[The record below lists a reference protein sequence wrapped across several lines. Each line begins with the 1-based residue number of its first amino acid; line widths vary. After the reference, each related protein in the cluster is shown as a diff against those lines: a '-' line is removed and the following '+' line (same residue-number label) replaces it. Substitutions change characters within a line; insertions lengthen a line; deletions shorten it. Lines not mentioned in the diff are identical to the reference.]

1 MKLSLITALCLLAC
15 AGGAWAG
22 DGTTVTA
29 TADFATWAE
38 YPLVKKFGVYQTPL
52 VIRDWL
58 ERDLPKL
65 AELDTRAMRL
75 ELAWGKT
82 TLYGEPCIT
91 GAADSPRYDFAAYD
105 YFFREARR
113 HCPVIV
119 MSHGY
124 NPPMTNNGDWQLP
137 PTDYDAW
144 RRVNRDCAAHWRATG
159 LYGRYT
165 EVWNEPDFRNLF
177 FKGTQNDY
185 FKIYRAAATGIRE
198 GDPDAKIG
206 GPAGAGVSWNGALAR
221 YAKRNNLPFDFI
233 SGHAYGDPAT
243 QLNSMRDA
251 LANYASPE
259 AEMLL
264 TEFAP
269 YPSGDAIHA
278 GGPVEK
284 AEAAM
289 TFFDALPL
297 FLSYPDLSYVTWA
310 QYIDAGN
317 VLTRKSLASVKGDK
331 MGLIDVESGAR
342 KALFN
347 AFRLYGMMP
356 VDRCDISAG
365 EPLRGLASTDG
376 NTVAAVLWNPTD
388 TLRRVS
394 LAMRGLPF
402 AEATLRIYH
411 IDATVNS
418 WYETRRDGL
427 TPDTTLTLRPDGGR
441 CDVSGEVRPRG
452 VFFVIAQ
459 ADTAVAVCPANRPAR
474 LVRTR
479 YWHPERSSAAP
490 YACFDTRT
498 FTAHLSMNAA
508 DEGLAMVAVEAD
520 SLPARLAFALKT
532 SGGPA
537 GNGSTPALAVRVDYR
552 DSAGVYAKSV
562 LLRGTA
568 FHATAPMP
576 QWGTGR
582 GPDETLDGID
592 GIDLSAHA
600 PEGFGG
606 RVIITFIMQ
615 DCGAAAKADIRVTA
629 ADGEPSAI
637 RAVKSP
643 RSGSKSSTI
652 YDLSGR
658 RLSPG
663 SRLQSPA
670 SSLLPPGIYIVN
682 NKKVIIK

>member
-1 MKLSLITALCLLAC
+1 MKHALTMKHTLTAALCLLAC
-15 AGGAWAG
+15 AGSARAG
-22 DGTTVTA
+22 DNTTVTA
-29 TADFATWAE
+29 TADFATWAD
-38 YPLVKKFGVYQTPL
+38 YPLVKKIGVYQTPL

-65 AELDTRAMRL
+65 GELDTRAMRL

-91 GAADSPRYDFAAYD
+91 GTADSPQYDFAAYD
-105 YFFREARR
+105 YFFGETRR

-144 RRVNRDCAAHWRATG
+144 QRVNRDCAAHWRATG

-198 GDPDAKIG
+198 GDPDTKIG

-233 SGHAYGDPAT
+233 SGHAYGDPMT

-289 TFFDALPL
+289 TFFDALPT
-297 FLSYPDLSYVTWA
+297 FLRYTDLSYVTWA

-331 MGLIDVESGAR
+331 MGLIDVESGSR

-347 AFRLYGMMP
+347 AFQLYGMMP
-356 VDRCDISAG
+356 VDRCDISVG
-365 EPLRGLASTDG
+365 SPLRGMASTDG

-388 TLRRVS
+388 TLQSVS
-394 LAMRGLPF
+394 LTLQGLPF
-402 AEATLRIYH
+402 DEAVMRVYH
-411 IDATVNS
+411 IDTTANS

-427 TPDTTLTLRPDGGR
+427 RPDTTLTVRPTGGR
-441 CDVSGEVRPRG
+441 YAVGGVVRPRG
-452 VFFVIAQ
+452 VMFVTAS
-459 ADTAVAVCPANRPAR
+459 ADTAIAVCPANRPAR

-479 YWHPERSSAAP
+479 YWHPQRTDGAP

-498 FTAHLSMNAA
+498 WTAHLSMNSGG
-508 DEGLAMVAVEAD
+508 EGLAMVAVEAD
-520 SLPARLAFALKT
+520 SLPQRLAFALKT
-532 SGGPA
+532 SGGLA
-537 GNGSTPALAVRVDYR
+537 DNGSTSALAVRIDYR

-562 LLRGTA
+562 LLRGPA
-568 FHATAPMP
+568 FHATAPVP

-582 GPDETLDGID
+582 EPDEAADSIGGID
-592 GIDLSAHA
+592 VRAHA

-606 RVIITFIMQ
+606 RVIVTFIMQ
-615 DCGAAAKADIRVTA
+615 DCGAGAKADIRATA
-629 ADGEPSAI
+629 ADGESAAI
-637 RAVKSP
+637 RAVKS
-643 RSGSKSSTI
+643 SKLKAHSSKA
-652 YDLSGR
+652 YDLAGR
-658 RLSPG
+658 PLSTAT
-663 SRLQSPA
+663 RLQI
-670 SSLLPPGIYIVN
+670 PGIYIVN